1 MRVLLP
7 VAFCGVVCAAALAQS
22 KAPVKPQPARADA
35 PKAGTTADD
44 APQIPATRPV
54 FEKQAAIPGAPLS
67 NAYYQPIACT
77 PDGIPVVVY
86 PTPFTPSAGHPIT
99 GADFMPGIY
108 SFDPKGSHGFAVSTA
123 PGLYDVWYRSYFVG
137 PSTVYIE
144 VHATD
149 DNTQVTRQMHT
160 PSEDISQIIYSGKHR
175 EYVLEFDMQGNFKKA
190 VAAPDRYQ
198 IERMGALS
206 DGSFV
211 ALAYDEVNR
220 APILVLLDSDL
231 QMLRPLEIPEEM
243 ANDPALVKGETGG
256 NFNVAMAMTRLSGW
270 QFATARGSV
279 VLYQAHTSAPVVEI
293 GPGGVEREV
302 PLQAPKGY
310 ELETVIAAN
319 DRWLMKFRR
328 ASLPE
333 TGAYDARPQ
342 SGNVVLYGIDPND
355 GSLRRRIELPP
366 SDKEHASPFLACEED
381 GTLVGFLPE
390 AKQMVRYTADIGH

>member
-7 VAFCGVVCAAALAQS
+7 VALCGAVCAAALAQS
-22 KAPVKPQPARADA
+22 KAPVKAKPTSADA
-35 PKAGTTADD
+35 PKAETPAGD
-44 APQIPATRPV
+44 APEIPATRV
-54 FEKQAAIPGAPLS
+54 SFEKQAAIPGAPLS
-67 NAYYQPIACT
+67 NAYFQPIACT
-77 PDGIPVVVY
+77 PDGIPVVAY
-86 PTPFTPSAGHPIT
+86 PKPFTPAAGHQLT
-99 GADFMPGIY
+99 GTDLMPGIY
-108 SFDPKGSHGFAVSTA
+108 SFDPKGSHGFSVSAA

-149 DNTQVTRQMHT
+149 DNTHVTRQIHT
-160 PSEDISQIIYSGKHR
+160 RSGDTPQDVYSGQHR

-190 VAAPDRYQ
+190 VAAPDRYW

-211 ALAYDEVNR
+211 ALAYDEANR

-256 NFNVAMAMTRLSGW
+256 VLNAGKAMTRLSGW

-279 VLYQAHTSAPVVEI
+279 VLYQAHASAPVVEI
-293 GPGGVEREV
+293 GPGGVERAV

-333 TGAYDARPQ
+333 TEAYDARPQ
-342 SGNVVLYGIDPND
+342 SGNVVLYEIDPND

-366 SDKEHASPFLACEED
+366 LDKEHVSPDLACEED
-381 GTLVGFLPE
+381 GTIVGFLPE
-390 AKQMVRYTADIGH
+390 DKQVIRYTADISH